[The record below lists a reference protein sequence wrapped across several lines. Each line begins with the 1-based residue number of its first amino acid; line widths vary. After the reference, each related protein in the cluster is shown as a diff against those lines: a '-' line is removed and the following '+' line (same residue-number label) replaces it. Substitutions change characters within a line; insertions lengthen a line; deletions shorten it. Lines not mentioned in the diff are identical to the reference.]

1 VSVIIDPFRWYRRR
15 QRLQREAQEES
26 QYLRRRHGDQAA
38 TAAREKLGRPD
49 LTSWGRSVLEQAIKL
64 LERPSKPA

>member
-1 VSVIIDPFRWYRRR
+1 MIIDPFRWYRRR

-26 QYLRRRHGDQAA
+26 QYLHRRHGDQAA
-38 TAAREKLGRPD
+38 AIAREKLARTD
-49 LTSWGRSVLEQAIKL
+49 LTTWGRSVLEEAIKL